1 MVSHSRDIMI
11 SDFYNLK
18 EFVERVK
25 DRDWSEIVDLTVKEI
40 REANRR
46 SAFVKGAAKARAQGS
61 IEYGEKLKAFLAFMR
76 TQAVPCG
83 IDEVDFELFR
93 PVAENMVRKGE
104 FKSQVMSLFRSK

>member
-40 REANRR
+40 R
-46 SAFVKGAAKARAQGS
+46 
-61 IEYGEKLKAFLAFMR
+61 
-76 TQAVPCG
+76 
-83 IDEVDFELFR
+83 
-93 PVAENMVRKGE
+93 
-104 FKSQVMSLFRSK
+104 